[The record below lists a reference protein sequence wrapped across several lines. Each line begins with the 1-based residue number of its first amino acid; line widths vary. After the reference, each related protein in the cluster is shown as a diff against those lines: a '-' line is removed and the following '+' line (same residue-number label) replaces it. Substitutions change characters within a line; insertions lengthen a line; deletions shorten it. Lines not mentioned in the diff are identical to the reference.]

1 MNIQNGYDKVYPWAQ
16 TITLSR
22 CQVEYKLLKPDL
34 EIDTNF
40 LQCQITLALRIF
52 NDWIITHC
60 IIFLYYKQIIT
71 SRDKVYLLL
80 I

>member
-1 MNIQNGYDKVYPWAQ
+1 MNIQNGYDKVYSWAQ

-52 NDWIITHC
+52 ITE
-60 IIFLYYKQIIT
+60 
-71 SRDKVYLLL
+71 
-80 I
+80 